1 VPDLDPSTLA
11 RVTPAL
17 ILAARTLARE
27 LAPRTYRFD
36 ATPRVGIHPRH
47 SPPEAGRPH
56 GPPALNELTALLG
69 RRVRMCPLTTQ
80 VDGEE
85 RAAQDER
92 TRDQLPVTKP
102 DGAEY

>member
-1 VPDLDPSTLA
+1 M
-11 RVTPAL
+11 
-17 ILAARTLARE
+17 
-27 LAPRTYRFD
+27 
-36 ATPRVGIHPRH
+36 
-47 SPPEAGRPH
+47 AG
-56 GPPALNELTALLG
+56 PALNELTPLLG

>member
-1 VPDLDPSTLA
+1 MA
-11 RVTPAL
+11 
-17 ILAARTLARE
+17 
-27 LAPRTYRFD
+27 
-36 ATPRVGIHPRH
+36 
-47 SPPEAGRPH
+47 
-56 GPPALNELTALLG
+56 PPALNELTALLG

-102 DGAEY
+102 DGAEYYVTTCRSAVGAGRR